1 MTTPVMGL
9 FRRWEAPDASARGL
23 SSRLARAVW
32 YKANPRDEAYMR
44 RLFAERYPDGVFVC
58 ADREADWP
66 ARLVEGASVVL
77 LYPDAIGQGFGRIEA
92 VVGARPGPARAP
104 RVLNGRG
111 RDFALD
117 RATRRALALRRFLER
132 TMLIELAFV
141 PFFVVL
147 TPLLLTVDGLRGR
160 R

>member
-1 MTTPVMGL
+1 MTPVMGL
-9 FRRWEAPDASARGL
+9 FRRWEAPDARARGPFA
-23 SSRLARAVW
+23 RFARAVW

-44 RLFAERYPDGVFVC
+44 RLFAARYPDGVFVC

-66 ARLVEGASVVL
+66 ERVKGVATIILI
-77 LYPDAIGQGFGRIEA
+77 YPDAIGQGFGRIEA
-92 VVGARPGPARAP
+92 ALSRGAGRGPAI

-117 RATRRALALRRFLER
+117 RSTRRALKLRRFLER